1 MTNRDRAYEVENGV
15 LINAE
20 SGGPFITGGSADPT
34 GLDLPTSTIYIRDTS
49 EGIVFWKKF
58 DTGVN
63 DWEELNTGVF
73 AAIPPPLVLVH
84 NGNLSNGQLVGYS
97 NLVNQPIVIGF
108 RARLQRITY
117 INSRSNS
124 DATFQYYRGAVSA
137 PNLFHT
143 FTFTNQLSETSDVTT
158 SPIFEIGDLL
168 RIIYTDTGQNPNDM
182 IMGLF
187 LEAAP
192 A

>member
-1 MTNRDRAYEVENGV
+1 MSELEGLLSKDNSSV
-15 LINAE
+15 I
-20 SGGPFITGGSADPT
+20 FGS
-34 GLDLPTSTIYIRDTS
+34 
-49 EGIVFWKKF
+49 V
-58 DTGVN
+58 
-63 DWEELNTGVF
+63 
-73 AAIPPPLVLVH
+73 PPPLILTH
-84 NGNLSNGQLVGYS
+84 NGNLSNGQLVGYN

-108 RARLQRITY
+108 RSKLQRITY
-117 INSRSNS
+117 INSRSSS
-124 DATFQYYRGAVSA
+124 DATFRYYRGAISA

-143 FTFTNQLSETSDVTT
+143 FSFTNQLSTTSDVTT

-168 RIIYTDTGQNPNDM
+168 RISYQDDGANPNDM